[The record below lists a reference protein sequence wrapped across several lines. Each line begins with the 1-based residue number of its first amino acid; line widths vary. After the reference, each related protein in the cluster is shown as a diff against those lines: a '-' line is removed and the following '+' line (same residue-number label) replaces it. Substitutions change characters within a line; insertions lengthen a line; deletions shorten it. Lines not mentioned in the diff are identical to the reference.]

1 MKKNSLTENKLYINL
16 YNYSRRYRVSK
27 WIENFILVLFSILV
41 SAITTIGIFFIF
53 KSLKKQSS
61 LDPELLIQLVAFIV
75 SVIVIRVLISIVRRT
90 SEVKE
95 LKKRE
100 KVYAQTF
107 TQLHDDYAKAS
118 EEIRARDEFLSIAS
132 HELKTPLTSM
142 LLKLHNMIN
151 NIRNVSLANFSV
163 PELMKVLENA
173 EQQIK
178 SLATMINDLL
188 NVSLITTGRM
198 DLDLENFDLV
208 AATKRVKENFSE
220 ALERKHYLVKI
231 DVKSP
236 VIGFWDRARIE
247 QVITNL
253 LSNAIKYGE
262 NKPIEIKVFS
272 SDGIGKFIIKD
283 QGIGIATEKQKMLFN
298 RFTRVTPTDGEKKGL
313 GVGLYITHQIVKAHN
328 GRVKL
333 FSIPKKGST
342 FTIELPIK
350 EVEKS

>member
-1 MKKNSLTENKLYINL
+1 M
-16 YNYSRRYRVSK
+16 
-27 WIENFILVLFSILV
+27 
-41 SAITTIGIFFIF
+41 
-53 KSLKKQSS
+53 
-61 LDPELLIQLVAFIV
+61 

-95 LKKRE
+95 LKRE

-333 FSIPKKGST
+333 FSIPKKDRLLRSNCQ
-342 FTIELPIK
+342 LK
-350 EVEKS
+350 KLKRVKSDSESLLIFSCKSRQFYFKNIHQSFNGIPNKINILRFHMSPDNRYFNNFVTQFLS